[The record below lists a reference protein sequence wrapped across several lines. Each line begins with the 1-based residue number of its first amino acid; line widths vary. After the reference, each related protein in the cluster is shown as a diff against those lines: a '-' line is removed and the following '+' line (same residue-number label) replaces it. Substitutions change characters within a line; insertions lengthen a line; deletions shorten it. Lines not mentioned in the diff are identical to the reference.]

1 MKIIIT
7 TSDKYHHLLPVF
19 FYLYNKYWGQ
29 PFDLVGYAK
38 PACELPDNC
47 TWVSLGTQG
56 AKTEFSTDL
65 RKYFE
70 LQPDWFVWMMEDTFL
85 KEQVI
90 GKIDE
95 MRLPSYVLLGSYGV
109 GRKCLTDDLIKREH
123 IKHVDG
129 IEASEDSRYRLS
141 TQPSIWNK
149 QFLLQYLTPGLSPWD
164 FETQDPKNDGWL
176 VVGDTEPCVNHNEGV
191 RRFDIHKLNLDGM
204 KQEDIDHIN
213 TIYK

>member
-1 MKIIIT
+1 MKIIVT

-47 TWVSLGTQG
+47 TWASMGVQG

-70 LQPDWFVWMMEDTFL
+70 LQPCNFVWMMEDTFL
-85 KEQVI
+85 K
-90 GKIDE
+90 DE
-95 MRLPSYVLLGSYGV
+95 VGIIWQHTDTVKV
-109 GRKCLTDDLIKREH
+109 GRIDLTKDIQSR
-123 IKHVDG
+123 KHDAG
-129 IEASEDSRYRLS
+129 RNWIYAGSDTRYRLS

-164 FETQDPKNDGWL
+164 FETQDPKNDGWE
-176 VVGDTEPCVNHNEGV
+176 VIGFVKPPVSHNEGV
-191 RRFDIHKLNLDGM
+191 RRFDIHKLNLEGM